1 MSNNS
6 RLVPQSL
13 TSSKQAKIDQT
24 LTNKALQKGE
34 HYLRISKI
42 KLLIIENF
50 GKKDCKKNFFL
61 ILSHYLRSM
70 NNTTLNPH
78 AQEMLVQYHQ
88 LLPIY
93 EQMAEMIPE
102 KLEDFFTEAGIVVA
116 TVEHRVKSEDS
127 LAGKLQ
133 LKGNKYQS
141 IHDITDVVGIRV
153 ITFYN
158 DDVDKVASVL
168 ERLFEIDWENS
179 IDKRKAHEID
189 SFGYLSLHYIC
200 RIPES
205 AYTNPE
211 HPELNQI
218 RFEVQMRTVL
228 QHAWANM
235 NHDTGYKSG
244 VEIPKVYKRNLS
256 RLAGMLELVDDE
268 FSRIR
273 RELADYRRQVQKLVT
288 SGNLNEVQLDGD
300 AFKSYLQIGPFD
312 ALMRRIA
319 SINQAEIQPMDLSV
333 FLPLFQAMRFKTLGD
348 IDALVKN
355 YSDAAYQIA
364 CFQIGLTDI
373 DILSSS
379 VAPQNLCTA
388 YILKNGGG
396 RIGLKLMLEVLNG
409 PSEGNEAMASLLLEQ
424 TKDLPFMNQ

>member
-1 MSNNS
+1 MSTPV
-6 RLVPQSL
+6 LDL
-13 TSSKQAKIDQT
+13 
-24 LTNKALQKGE
+24 
-34 HYLRISKI
+34 
-42 KLLIIENF
+42 
-50 GKKDCKKNFFL
+50 
-61 ILSHYLRSM
+61 
-70 NNTTLNPH
+70 H
-78 AQEMLVQYHQ
+78 AQELLAQYKK
-88 LLPIY
+88 LLPVY
-93 EQMAEMIPE
+93 TQMAEVIPE
-102 KLEDFFTEAGIVVA
+102 KLSGFFAEAGIIVA
-116 TVEHRVKSEDS
+116 AVEHRVKAEES
-127 LAGKLQ
+127 LAGKLK
-133 LKGNKYQS
+133 LKGAKYRD
-141 IHDITDVVGIRV
+141 IFDITDLVGIRV
-153 ITFYN
+153 ITFYI

-179 IDKRKAHEID
+179 IDKRKVHEID

-205 AYTNPE
+205 AYSNPE
-211 HPELNQI
+211 HPELNKI

-244 VEIPKVYKRNLS
+244 VEIPKVYMRHMS

-273 RELADYRRQVQKLVT
+273 RELSDYRRKVQNLVA
-288 SGNLNEVQLDGD
+288 SGNLDEVLLDGD
-300 AFKSYLQIGPFD
+300 SFRSYLTIKPFER
-312 ALMRRIA
+312 LTRRIA
-319 SINQAEIQPMDLSV
+319 SINQAEIQEVDLSG

-348 IDALVKN
+348 IAKMVRD
-355 YSDAAYQIA
+355 YSEAAYQIA

-388 YILKNGGG
+388 YILSNGGG
-396 RIGLKLMLEVLNG
+396 RIGLKLMLDALNG
-409 PSEGNEAMASLLLEQ
+409 PSESNEAMAAFLVEQ

>member
-1 MSNNS
+1 MDN
-6 RLVPQSL
+6 
-13 TSSKQAKIDQT
+13 
-24 LTNKALQKGE
+24 
-34 HYLRISKI
+34 
-42 KLLIIENF
+42 IIP
-50 GKKDCKKNFFL
+50 
-61 ILSHYLRSM
+61 
-70 NNTTLNPH
+70 NPH
-78 AQEMLVQYHQ
+78 NQDLLAQYRQ
-88 LLPIY
+88 LLPVY
-93 EQMAEMIPE
+93 EKMAEVIPE
-102 KLEDFFTEAGIVVA
+102 KLKEFFAEAGIVVA
-116 TVEHRVKSEDS
+116 AVEHRVKTESS
-127 LAGKLQ
+127 LLGKIQ
-133 LKGNKYQS
+133 LKGNKYHS
-141 IHDITDVVGIRV
+141 IHDITDLVGIRV
-153 ITFYN
+153 VTFYN

-205 AYTNPE
+205 AYINPE
-211 HPELNQI
+211 HPELNRI

-244 VEIPKVYKRNLS
+244 VEIPKVYMRNLS

-273 RELADYRRQVQKLVT
+273 HELADYRRQVQKLVA
-288 SGNLNEVQLDGD
+288 SGNLSDVQLDGD

-312 ALMRRIA
+312 ALMRQIA
-319 SINQAEIQPMDLSV
+319 AINQAEIQPVDLSN
-333 FLPLFQAMRFKTLGD
+333 FLPLFKAMGFKTLGD
-348 IDALVKN
+348 IEALVKN
-355 YSDAAYQIA
+355 FFDAAYQIA

-396 RIGLKLMLEVLNG
+396 RIGLKLMLDTLNG
-409 PSEGNEAMASLLLEQ
+409 PSEGNEAMANLLMEQ